1 LLIEALNEKVVV
13 TIDGERREI
22 TKREAVATQL
32 VNESTRANLRATK
45 MLTDMLKDAEKKAGV
60 AASPEPAPFTAA
72 DEEVMA
78 TFIARLRQSWEEE
91 LQQKTAENAGS
102 LPEG

>member
-1 LLIEALNEKVVV
+1 
-13 TIDGERREI
+13 
-22 TKREAVATQL
+22 
-32 VNESTRANLRATK
+32 
-45 MLTDMLKDAEKKAGV
+45 
-60 AASPEPAPFTAA
+60 
-72 DEEVMA
+72 VMA